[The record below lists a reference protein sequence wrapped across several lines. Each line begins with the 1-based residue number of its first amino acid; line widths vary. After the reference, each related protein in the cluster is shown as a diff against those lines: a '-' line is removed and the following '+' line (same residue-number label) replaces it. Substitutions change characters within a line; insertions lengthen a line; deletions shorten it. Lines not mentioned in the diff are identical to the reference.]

1 MQNARSAFLA
11 VSSIALAAA
20 PKCPLCVYALIGAF
34 GAAGAAGAVY
44 AAWLAPLTIGCLA
57 LTVGAMAWRARAER
71 RYARLIAGV
80 CAAAAMLAGRFLFDS
95 RLLAYAGGAAL
106 LAAALWRMWPRPNDC
121 PRQGECR

>member
-1 MQNARSAFLA
+1 MHAFRAIMTTDTRPKEARVGFSLA
-11 VSSIALAAA
+11 
-20 PKCPLCVYALIGAF
+20 GE
-34 GAAGAAGAVY
+34 
-44 AAWLAPLTIGCLA
+44 T

-106 LAAALWRMWPRPNDC
+106 LAAALWRRWPRPNDC

>member
-106 LAAALWRMWPRPNDC
+106 PPAPPWRTGPRPTDW
-121 PRQGECR
+121 